1 MNAGY
6 QEAKTNRSEAKK
18 MHDLILRAGRL
29 LDPGRNINCQADVAF
44 SGGRISGIGEEIDG
58 AQAAEAR
65 QIDGCFVVPGLID
78 LHTHVYWGGTS
89 LGVDASAVARASG
102 TTTFI
107 DAGSAGPGNYAGF
120 LRHVIEPSTPRIL
133 AFLNISFAGIF
144 GFSRSVM
151 VGECADIRLLDV
163 GEALRVAKENPATI
177 VGIKVRVGRIAGG
190 ASGIA
195 PLEMA
200 IEAAEELGLPVMVH
214 IDLPPPNLREI
225 FKRLRSGD
233 ILTHCFRP
241 FPNAP
246 LIGGRIREEALLA
259 RERGVIF
266 DIGHGMGSL
275 CFATAR
281 GMMEQGFLPDVISSD
296 VHTLCIDGPA
306 YDLLVTLS
314 KFLAMGMPLGDLV
327 ERATLR
333 PARAVR
339 RSELG
344 VLQSGGL
351 GDATVLA
358 IEEGEYTYLDCT
370 GEKMISDR
378 RLVCKGCVVAGA
390 FLPVEPRGALTCACQ
405 D

>member
-1 MNAGY
+1 
-6 QEAKTNRSEAKK
+6 
-18 MHDLILRAGRL
+18 MHDLILRGGRV

-44 SGGRISGIGEEIDG
+44 SAGRISGIGEEVDG
-58 AQAAEAR
+58 APATEVR
-65 QIDGCFVVPGLID
+65 QVDGCFVVPGLID

-89 LGVDASAVARASG
+89 LGVDASTVARASG
-102 TTTFI
+102 TATFI
-107 DAGSAGPGNYAGF
+107 DAGSAGPGNFVGF

-177 VGIKVRVGRIAGG
+177 VGIKVRVGRVAGG

-200 IEAAEELGLPVMVH
+200 IEAAEELGLPVMTH

-225 FKRLRSGD
+225 FKRLRPGD

-246 LIGGRIREEALLA
+246 LVGGRVRDEALLA

-275 CFATAR
+275 CFAIAR
-281 GMMEQGFLPDVISSD
+281 GMIEQGFLPDVISSD
-296 VHTLCIDGPA
+296 VHALCVDGPA

-314 KFLAMGMPLGDLV
+314 KFLAMGMPLGELV
-327 ERATLR
+327 ARATIR
-333 PARAVR
+333 AARAVR
-339 RSELG
+339 RPELG
-344 VLQSGGL
+344 ILQTGGL

-358 IEEGEYTYLDCT
+358 IEKGNYTYLDCT

-378 RLVCKGCVVAGA
+378 RLVCKGCVLAGA
-390 FLPVEPRGALTCACQ
+390 FVPVEPRGPLS
-405 D
+405 

>member
-1 MNAGY
+1 
-6 QEAKTNRSEAKK
+6 
-18 MHDLILRAGRL
+18 MHDLILRGGRL
-29 LDPGRNINCQADVAF
+29 LDPGLNINCQADVAF
-44 SGGRISGIGEEIDG
+44 SGGRISGIGEEVEN
-58 AQAAEAR
+58 AQAAELR
-65 QIDGCFVVPGLID
+65 QVDGCFVVPGLID

-89 LGVDASAVARASG
+89 LGVDAGTVARASG

-120 LRHVIEPSTPRIL
+120 LRHVIEPSVPRIL

-144 GFSRSVM
+144 GFSQSVM
-151 VGECADIRLLDV
+151 VGECADIRLLDIR
-163 GEALRVAKENPATI
+163 EALRVAKENPNTI

-190 ASGIA
+190 TSGIA
-195 PLEMA
+195 PLEIA
-200 IEAAEELGLPVMVH
+200 IEAAEELDLPVMTH
-214 IDLPPPNLREI
+214 IDLPPPNLRQI
-225 FKRLRSGD
+225 FERLRPGD

-246 LIGGRIREEALLA
+246 IFAGRIREEALLA

-266 DIGHGMGSL
+266 DVGHGMGSL
-275 CFATAR
+275 SFATAR
-281 GMMEQGFLPDVISSD
+281 GMMEQGFLPDAISSD

-339 RSELG
+339 RPELG
-344 VLQSGGL
+344 VLQSGGS
-351 GDATVLA
+351 GDAAVLA
-358 IEEGEYTYLDCT
+358 IEEGRYTYLDCT
-370 GEKMISDR
+370 GEKMMSDR
-378 RLVCKGCVVAGA
+378 RLVCKGCVVAGV
-390 FLPVEPRGALTCACQ
+390 FMPVEPRGPLEGSR
-405 D
+405 

>member
-1 MNAGY
+1 
-6 QEAKTNRSEAKK
+6 
-18 MHDLILRAGRL
+18 MHDLILRGGRL
-29 LDPGRNINCQADVAF
+29 LDPGLNINCLADVAF
-44 SGGRISGIGEEIDG
+44 SGGRISGIGEEVDG
-58 AQAAEAR
+58 AQCGESR
-65 QIDGCFVVPGLID
+65 RVDGCFVLPGLID

-89 LGVDASAVARASG
+89 LGVDAGTVARASG

-120 LRHVIEPSTPRIL
+120 LRHVIEPSVPRIL

-144 GFSRSVM
+144 GFSQAVM
-151 VGECADIRLLDV
+151 VGECADIRLLEIREV
-163 GEALRVAKENPATI
+163 LRVAKENPDTI

-190 ASGIA
+190 TSGIA

-200 IEAAEELGLPVMVH
+200 IEAAEELDLPVMTH
-214 IDLPPPNLREI
+214 IDLPPPDLREI
-225 FKRLRSGD
+225 FEHLRPGD

-246 LIGGRIREEALLA
+246 LVGGRIREEALLA

-266 DIGHGMGSL
+266 DVGHGMGSL
-275 CFATAR
+275 SFATAR
-281 GMMEQGFLPDVISSD
+281 GMLEHGFLPDVISSD

-339 RSELG
+339 RPELG
-344 VLQSGGL
+344 VLQSGGP

-358 IEEGEYTYLDCT
+358 IEEGQYTYLDCT

-378 RLVCKGCVVAGA
+378 RLVCKGCVVAGG
-390 FLPVEPRGALTCACQ
+390 FMPVEPRGPRSDAC
-405 D
+405 

>member
-1 MNAGY
+1 
-6 QEAKTNRSEAKK
+6 
-18 MHDLILRAGRL
+18 MHDLILRGGRL
-29 LDPGRNINCQADVAF
+29 LDPGRGVNSRADVAF
-44 SGGRISGIGEEIDG
+44 LGGRISGIGEEVGG
-58 AQAAEAR
+58 AQAIDTR
-65 QIDGCFVVPGLID
+65 QVDGWFVIPGLID
-78 LHTHVYWGGTS
+78 LHSHVYWGGTS
-89 LGVDASAVARASG
+89 LGVDAGTVARASG

-163 GEALRVAKENPATI
+163 GEALRVAKENPGTI
-177 VGIKVRVGRIAGG
+177 AGIKVRVGRIAGG
-190 ASGIA
+190 ASGMA

-200 IEAAEELGLPVMVH
+200 IEVAEELGLPVMTH
-214 IDLPPPNLREI
+214 IDLPPPSLWEI
-225 FKRLRSGD
+225 LKRLRSGD

-241 FPNAP
+241 CPNAP
-246 LIGGRIREEALLA
+246 LVGGRIREEALLA

-281 GMMEQGFLPDVISSD
+281 DMMEQGFFPDVISSD
-296 VHTLCIDGPA
+296 VHRLCIDGPA

-333 PARAVR
+333 PADAVR
-339 RSELG
+339 RPELG
-344 VLQSGGL
+344 VLQRGGL

-358 IEEGEYTYLDCT
+358 IEEGKYTYLDCT

-390 FLPVEPRGALTCACQ
+390 FMPVEPRELRS
-405 D
+405 

>member
-1 MNAGY
+1 
-6 QEAKTNRSEAKK
+6 
-18 MHDLILRAGRL
+18 MHDLILRGGRL
-29 LDPGRNINCQADVAF
+29 LDPGLNINCQADVAF
-44 SGGRISGIGEEIDG
+44 SGGRISGIGEEVEN
-58 AQAAEAR
+58 AQAAELR
-65 QIDGCFVVPGLID
+65 RVDGCFVVPGLID

-89 LGVDASAVARASG
+89 LGVDAGAVAQVSG

-120 LRHVIEPSTPRIL
+120 LRHIIEPSAPRIL

-151 VGECADIRLLDV
+151 VGECADIRLLDAA
-163 GEALRVAKENPATI
+163 ETLRVAKENLATI

-200 IEAAEELGLPVMVH
+200 IEAAEELGLPVMTH
-214 IDLPPPNLREI
+214 IDLPPPNLQEI
-225 FKRLRSGD
+225 LERLRPGD

-246 LIGGRIREEALLA
+246 LVGGRIREEALLA

-275 CFATAR
+275 SFATAR

-314 KFLAMGMPLGDLV
+314 KFFAMGMPLGDLV

-339 RSELG
+339 RPALG

-358 IEEGEYTYLDCT
+358 IEEGRYTYLDCT

-378 RLVCKGCVVAGA
+378 RLVCKGCVVAGV
-390 FLPVEPRGALTCACQ
+390 FMPVEPRGPRSDDC
-405 D
+405 

>member
-1 MNAGY
+1 
-6 QEAKTNRSEAKK
+6 
-18 MHDLILRAGRL
+18 MHDLILRGGRL
-29 LDPGRNINCQADVAF
+29 LDPGRNINCQGDVAF
-44 SGGRISGIGEEIDG
+44 SRGRISGIGEEVDG
-58 AQAAEAR
+58 AQAAEER
-65 QIDGCFVVPGLID
+65 QVDGCFVVPGLID
-78 LHTHVYWGGTS
+78 LHAHVYWGGTS
-89 LGVDASAVARASG
+89 LGVDANKVARASG

-107 DAGSAGPGNYAGF
+107 DAGSAGPGNYEGF

-163 GEALRVAKENPATI
+163 GEAVRVAKENPAAI
-177 VGIKVRVGRIAGG
+177 VGIKVRVGRLAGG
-190 ASGIA
+190 TSGMA

-200 IEAAEELGLPVMVH
+200 IEAAEELGLPVMTH
-214 IDLPPPNLREI
+214 IDLPPPNIREI
-225 FKRLRSGD
+225 FERLRPGD

-246 LIGGRIREEALLA
+246 LVGGRIREEALLA

-281 GMMEQGFLPDVISSD
+281 GMMEQGFFPDVISSD

-339 RSELG
+339 RPEFG
-344 VLQSGGL
+344 VLQTGGL
-351 GDATVLA
+351 GDATILA
-358 IEEGEYTYLDCT
+358 IEEGKYTYLDCT

-378 RLVCKGCVVAGA
+378 RLICKGCVVAGA
-390 FLPVEPRGALTCACQ
+390 FMPVEPRGPLSSPQ
-405 D
+405 